1 MDQCLRVK
9 KDSTK
14 KMSSYETGFAPSNQ
28 IQTMTRS
35 PITAPSLCDA
45 LGLESD
51 SFDRFLTRKDQAHA
65 QKEAKAEQRAR
76 EALLAKLVWAE

>member
-1 MDQCLRVK
+1 
-9 KDSTK
+9 
-14 KMSSYETGFAPSNQ
+14 
-28 IQTMTRS
+28 MTIK
-35 PITAPSLCDA
+35 PTTAPSLCDA

-51 SFDRFLTRKDQAHA
+51 SFDRFRARNDQAHA